1 MSKGGSS
8 LCMLK
13 NLLLGLL
20 MQNCFSHKFN
30 LMTIF
35 FIVKENSCNTKQSS
49 RRLSKEDIKKGL
61 MDSLVYNEN
70 IHTKDLHE

>member
-20 MQNCFSHKFN
+20 MQNCFSHKFS

-49 RRLSKEDIKKGL
+49 RRLSKEEIKKGL
-61 MDSLVYNEN
+61 MDSLVYDEN

>member
-1 MSKGGSS
+1 
-8 LCMLK
+8 
-13 NLLLGLL
+13 
-20 MQNCFSHKFN
+20 
-30 LMTIF
+30 MTIF

-70 IHTKDLHE
+70 IHTKDLHEWA

>member
-1 MSKGGSS
+1 
-8 LCMLK
+8 
-13 NLLLGLL
+13 
-20 MQNCFSHKFN
+20 
-30 LMTIF
+30 MTIF

-70 IHTKDLHE
+70 IHIKDLHE

>member
-1 MSKGGSS
+1 
-8 LCMLK
+8 MLK
-13 NLLLGLL
+13 NLLLGSL
-20 MQNCFSHKFN
+20 MQNFFSHKFS
-30 LMTIF
+30 LITIF

-49 RRLSKEDIKKGL
+49 RRLSKEEIKKGL

>member
-20 MQNCFSHKFN
+20 MQNCFSHKFS